1 LGGLV
6 VRELPVAAGV
16 NTTTYPRVWENVVGQ
31 QENLITPD
39 VFTGRFVFL
48 QRDIV
53 DKEMKSV
60 L

>member
-1 LGGLV
+1 M

-31 QENLITPD
+31 QENLITSD